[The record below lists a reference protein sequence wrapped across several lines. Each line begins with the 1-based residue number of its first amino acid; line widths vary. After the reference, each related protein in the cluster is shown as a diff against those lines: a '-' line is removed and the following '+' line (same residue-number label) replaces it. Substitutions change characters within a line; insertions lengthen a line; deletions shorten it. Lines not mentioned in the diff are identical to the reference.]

1 MMLELCDKYKQA
13 LIGLLIVTIEEFCH
27 RMKLSNLV
35 PANNEFDDIVFSS
48 TGQAIIEFFSYFDK
62 QFKGVNRTVK
72 MHLLER
78 HTMEWMHRYGIGF
91 GLMGEQGIDAIHSKC
106 TTEHM
111 PRCRT
116 KFKGFKA

>member
-1 MMLELCDKYKQA
+1 MMLQLCDKYKQA

-62 QFKGVNRTVK
+62 EFKGVNRTAFVGEAHNG
-72 MHLLER
+72 MDGSIWNWIWIDGGAR
-78 HTMEWMHRYGIGF
+78 H
-91 GLMGEQGIDAIHSKC
+91 
-106 TTEHM
+106 
-111 PRCRT
+111 
-116 KFKGFKA
+116 